1 MAAGRRALRARAWS
15 ARARVAHSA
24 AGASWGAVAEGARRQ
39 GRVAEAVAAEAPLR
53 RQVGAVELAVGLAAA
68 RDGLHPELEAAVA
81 PVGRVPDRVCVS
93 GTCLVRHAR
102 APQLSEPGAV
112 APAAERPWAQGQMT
126 MVAAAQ
132 VPIQVRALGAVSAL
146 VPAAVPL
153 HALAMAPAAVEPR
166 AAASRPCGQ
175 ALVALAASVADLDG
189 YSGCPWAP
197 IGASGLAARAV
208 PRAEFR
214 PRGVRMGAGL
224 HARRRDRTETLPAS
238 AIVVPRLRAP
248 GRSKER
254 PAAALRVPA
263 RPHFDG

>member
-15 ARARVAHSA
+15 ARARAAHSA
-24 AGASWGAVAEGARRQ
+24 AGASWGAVAAGARRQ
-39 GRVAEAVAAEAPLR
+39 GRVAAVAAEAPLR
-53 RQVGAVELAVGLAAA
+53 RPVGAVELAVGLAA

-102 APQLSEPGAV
+102 AQQLSEPGAV

-153 HALAMAPAAVEPR
+153 RVLVMAPAAVEPR
-166 AAASRPCGQ
+166 AAASRPCEQGR
-175 ALVALAASVADLDG
+175 VALAASVAGPGG

-197 IGASGLAARAV
+197 KGASGLAARAV
-208 PRAEFR
+208 RHGPADRLRGAQTGAEPR
-214 PRGVRMGAGL
+214 
-224 HARRRDRTETLPAS
+224 ARRRDRTRVLPVS
-238 AIVVPRLRAP
+238 AAAVPRLQAP
-248 GRSKER
+248 GRSEER
-254 PAAALRVPA
+254 PAAVLQAPEL
-263 RPHFDG
+263 PHSGE

>member
-1 MAAGRRALRARAWS
+1 MAAGRRALQARAWS
-15 ARARVAHSA
+15 ARARAAHSG

-53 RQVGAVELAVGLAAA
+53 RQVGAVELAVGLAA

-102 APQLSEPGAV
+102 APQLSEPVAG

-132 VPIQVRALGAVSAL
+132 VPIQVKALGAVSAL
-146 VPAAVPL
+146 VPAAVPPR
-153 HALAMAPAAVEPR
+153 ALAMAPAAVESR
-166 AAASRPCGQ
+166 AAACRPCEQ

-208 PRAEFR
+208 PRADFR

-238 AIVVPRLRAP
+238 AIAVPRLRAP